1 MRRIYLSGPMT
12 GLPDYNYPAFNAEA
26 ARLRA
31 LGYTLEN
38 PAENPLPAD
47 APWHMCMRDA
57 IRQMLTCDT
66 VAFLPGWQVSRGANV
81 EIELAG
87 HLRMAVIQSSGI
99 VMPQE
104 DVVSNQAKRLSEC
117 PAERLAVCRGDVP
130 PRGEGVDFGI
140 DGRSVRVSQGAY
152 SIFLAREQMG
162 KDRIGVLQ
170 QLLNI
175 ADQRIDDLQV
185 EVAKLRRGPCELIY
199 GDELPSQGIPGTSF
213 QRLNALAN
221 EGE

>member
-1 MRRIYLSGPMT
+1 MKRIYLSGPMT

-31 LGYTLEN
+31 LGYNVEN

-57 IRQMLTCDT
+57 IRQLLTCDT

-87 HLRMAVIQSSGI
+87 HLKMGVIQASGI
-99 VMPQE
+99 VSPQE
-104 DVVSNQAKRLSEC
+104 GVMSNQANRLSDC
-117 PAERLAVCRGDVP
+117 PAERLAVCRGDIP

-140 DGRSVRVSQGAY
+140 DGRSVRVSQEAY
-152 SIFLAREQMG
+152 SIFLAREQMLR
-162 KDRIGVLQ
+162 DRVSALQ
-170 QLLNI
+170 LRLNI
-175 ADQRIDDLQV
+175 ADQMNDEAVTLIRETYNRESPALGYRLRV
-185 EVAKLRRGPCELIY
+185 KTEEFFSKHFPAK
-199 GDELPSQGIPGTSF
+199 
-213 QRLNALAN
+213 
-221 EGE
+221 